1 MNWLR
6 KIFFTTNSEPL
17 PENILEEKTDQELL
31 DILKKGE
38 IDFAN
43 GQKIVVELF
52 DRLLKKTDR
61 C

>member
-6 KIFFTTNSEPL
+6 KIFFTTNPEPL